1 MPLYEFRCRACS
13 RIFEVLVRGS
23 AKPSTCPAC
32 NATDLEQLIS
42 LFAVDSASTR
52 KSALESGRKH
62 NRKAQLDKAVADR
75 EEIEHHRH

>member
-1 MPLYEFRCRACS
+1 MPLYEYRCRACS
-13 RIFEVLVRGS
+13 HTFEALVRGS

-62 NRKAQLDKAVADR
+62 NRKMQLDRAVADR